1 MRTKTYLELIH
12 IPTYIERYRY
22 LKLSG
27 KVGNETFGRERFLN
41 QVLYSSREWKRFRRD
56 IIIRDNGLD
65 LACDGY
71 DINGKILIHH
81 INPITIDEVVNNT
94 PSLFDPENV
103 VCVSLGT
110 HNAIH
115 YGDESLLFVELV
127 ERKPNDT
134 CPWRQ

>member
-1 MRTKTYLELIH
+1 MIKTYSELIK
-12 IPTYIERYRY
+12 IPSYIERYHY

-27 KVGNETFGRERFLN
+27 KVGDETFGRERFLN
-41 QVLYSSREWKRFRRD
+41 QVLYSSVKWKQFRRD
-56 IIIRDNGLD
+56 IIIRDDGLD

-71 DINGKILIHH
+71 NISGKILIHH
-81 INPITIDEVVNNT
+81 LNPITIDEVVNNA

-103 VCVSLGT
+103 VCASLGT

-134 CPWRQ
+134 CPWRR